1 MDAGSQL
8 RHQLELS
15 ARTSTCSHSVGTEQ
29 IPLSLEAGFQ
39 REGGGDIEIELM
51 VKLKVETDRAIQ
63 AETEKNRQIS

>member
-29 IPLSLEAGFQ
+29 IPLSMEAGFQ
-39 REGGGDIEIELM
+39 REGGRDIEIELM